1 MYFIVE
7 IFLTSLC
14 DMLIWFKSMATL
26 GCKENKG
33 RFSAVFLGYYIM
45 LLGKRWEQSYINNS
59 SLSVMISIILVV
71 YILIA
76 TFWGF
81 KGTLHEKVIHVGLFF
96 GVLFISELLVIE
108 LYINLFNGNWDSV
121 MTNSTISL
129 VCYGVSKAF
138 QAGGCFLIFY
148 RKNLINNFLHKQKV
162 VIATIVFNILLV
174 IIMLKNVRYQESS
187 SVIFLFT
194 AIEIFFLWYIICSI
208 LVTKKKNKQI
218 TNLKK
223 EAQNDTNRRNWVQ
236 DMEHFKQNLS
246 DSIWIMRNLCYHKDY
261 EQLGEFMDEVFGEV
275 DRQELLFKHANISV
289 RILVSELIQKAKE
302 MRIRFNKTIL
312 VNEFGMED
320 EEICSIL
327 KNLVMNGLEAA
338 TKVPPDIAHVTLQVL
353 PTKGGYEIRCI
364 NDCIGAVDFSKTT
377 KKDRNNHGYGVAIVE
392 EIVKRNHGTIE
403 RRYTSA
409 EREGMGIVAVS
420 IIFNSKS

>member
-1 MYFIVE
+1 MVLAVFFTGLFDPLMWIIVMSS
-7 IFLTSLC
+7 FRRTRSKAKLC
-14 DMLIWFKSMATL
+14 GA
-26 GCKENKG
+26 
-33 RFSAVFLGYYIM
+33 FLGYYIILIGKGLGQIWVNDSRYDILVNIM
-45 LLGKRWEQSYINNS
+45 LVIYIF
-59 SLSVMISIILVV
+59 IASIILFEAEFNQK
-71 YILIA
+71 II
-76 TFWGF
+76 G
-81 KGTLHEKVIHVGLFF
+81 ICIFF
-96 GVLFISELLVIE
+96 GILFSSEIIIVE
-108 LYINLFNGNWDSV
+108 LYIHIFKGNWNNV
-121 MTNSTISL
+121 IHNQTINL
-129 VCYGVSKAF
+129 VCNFLSKLL
-138 QAGGCFLIFY
+138 QIVGCYLLFF
-148 RKNLINNFLHKQKV
+148 RKNVINYFLHKQKLV
-162 VIATIVFNILLV
+162 VAGVGIGILIINIMLGNEDCKESLSV
-174 IIMLKNVRYQESS
+174 II
-187 SVIFLFT
+187 LFEV
-194 AIEIFFLWYIICSI
+194 IEIFFLWYMFCSI
-208 LVTKKKNKQI
+208 IVTKKKNKQI

-420 IIFNSKS
+420 IIFTQYRK